1 MVNSGKL
8 IEWPH
13 VFRTGSPFLYLLSIS
28 FFLLGKAH
36 LTNKNKP
43 ELLDILLLSIPVLHT
58 LELLPF
64 FIKSGSE
71 KIKFIENFIDN
82 TGGIYTTNTSAIP
95 SNSHYIMQG
104 FFGLLGSGIILFKTG
119 HIAFKEHHNVFKFRW
134 TWLFSTSLSL
144 FAFFSAAI
152 FGYLIIKLDR
162 HFFQYFMSVYFALT
176 LIMLLF
182 FIYLQPYALYGV
194 SSNKIQIKNN
204 NETQK
209 PKPLSLNSNEIE
221 TLKNDIEV
229 FFKNNQ
235 AYLSSDFRLQDF
247 ADQLNIKKN
256 ILSQVVNTVYNQN
269 FNQLVNSKRIDY
281 VLEKLND
288 VQWAKLSL
296 EGMANT
302 VGFKSR
308 TTFNKAFKEK
318 TKLTPSEYISK
329 NRH

>member
-28 FFLLGKAH
+28 FFLLGRAY
-36 LTNKNKP
+36 LANKNKP
-43 ELLDILLLSIPVLHT
+43 ELLDIVLLSIPLLHT
-58 LELLPF
+58 IELLPF
-64 FIKSGSE
+64 FIKSDSE
-71 KIKFIENFIDN
+71 KIKFIEIFIYQ
-82 TGGIYTTNTSAIP
+82 TGGIYTTNTGPIP
-95 SNSHYIMQG
+95 SNSHYIAQG
-104 FFGLLGSGIILFKTG
+104 FFGLLGSGIILIKTG
-119 HIAFKEHHNVFKFRW
+119 HIAFKEHNNVFKFRW
-134 TWLFSTSLSL
+134 TWLFSISLSL
-144 FAFFSAAI
+144 FVFFSVAV
-152 FGYLIIKLDR
+152 FGYLIIKIDR
-162 HFFQYFMSVYFALT
+162 HFFQYFISIYFAIT
-176 LIMLLF
+176 LILLLF
-182 FIYLQPYALYGV
+182 FLFLQPHAVYGV
-194 SSNKIQIKNN
+194 SSNKHQLKNN

-209 PKPLSLNSNEIE
+209 PKPLDLNSNEIE
-221 TLKNDIEV
+221 TIKSDIDL

-235 AYLSSDFRLQDF
+235 AYLSTDFRLQDF
-247 ADQLNIKKN
+247 AEEINMNKN
-256 ILSQVVNTVYNQN
+256 LASQVINRIYNQN

-281 VLEKLND
+281 VLEKLSD

-329 NRH
+329 IRN